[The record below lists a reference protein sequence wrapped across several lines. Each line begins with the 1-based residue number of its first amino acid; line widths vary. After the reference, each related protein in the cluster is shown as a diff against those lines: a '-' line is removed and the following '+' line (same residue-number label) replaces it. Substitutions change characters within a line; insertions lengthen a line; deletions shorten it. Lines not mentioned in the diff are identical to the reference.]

1 MITKQCK
8 RCLKELP
15 ADTGFYLSDNSCKE
29 CRKAMVRENR
39 AKNIEYYREYDNARA
54 NRPDRVKARIEYAK
68 TPQGIEAS
76 NKAKKKWTEMN
87 AKKRAVANVVN
98 NAIRDGKI
106 KKPSSCQA
114 CKKSECRIEGYHEDY
129 DKPLNIEWLCSS
141 CHRKWHKK
149 NGSGKNA

>member
-114 CKKSECRIEGYHEDY
+114 CKKSECRIEGHHEDY